1 MDERAAG
8 SKHGWRRASRLI
20 PIGLLLLGLASYLR
34 DLRGFAP
41 SEERIPLAPLVVSP
55 DLKTAD
61 SLPATPGALRG
72 HDVVLVTLDTTRPD
86 RLGCYGNSQSTTP
99 NIDRLAREGV
109 IFSAAVAA
117 APSTLPAHAS
127 ILTGLYPQHHG
138 ARANSH
144 YRLDDGHRTLAEIL
158 SDAGYA
164 TGAFVSAF
172 VLDRRFGLAQGFGD
186 YDDQVGSKSGLL
198 GFAERKA
205 DQTTD
210 RAIRWLRTQGSR
222 PYFLWVHYYDPHSLH
237 DPPAP
242 YKETHALPYD
252 GEIAF
257 VDHELGKLLQAVE
270 SAGSKKA
277 LVVLVADHGEAFGEH
292 GELTHGHL
300 VQEATL
306 RIPLIMQATG
316 GLGRGVHVDTRVSE
330 VDLVPTI
337 LSLLGIDAPRDLD
350 GVSLVQAPDRGRM
363 LLAEAVDAEYGWA
376 RLVAAYRGSLKYVDG
391 PNPELYDL
399 ARDPLER
406 DDVVAARAADASTMR
421 RMLREQEGPD
431 AGRVGASSVELAA
444 EDIARLEALGYVAGG
459 GVAAANGAPG
469 ADPMA
474 MLPALGEMQRLL
486 SDYDS
491 HPRLPGWSRLVLR
504 LGGKTLIDSRA
515 ELIRQLE
522 RLASNHPDFAPVY
535 QNLARF
541 YEEEQRPADAERAT
555 QRFDALT
562 RRE

>member
-8 SKHGWRRASRLI
+8 SKHGWRRATRLL
-20 PIGLLLLGLASYLR
+20 PIGLLLIGLASYLR
-34 DLRGFAP
+34 DLGGLAP
-41 SEERIPLAPLVVSP
+41 REERIPLAPLVVSP

-109 IFSAAVAA
+109 IFSAAVATA
-117 APSTLPAHAS
+117 TTTLPTHAS

-144 YRLDDGHRTLAEIL
+144 YRLDDEQRTLAEIL

-172 VLDRRFGLAQGFGD
+172 VLDQRFGLAQGFGS
-186 YDDQVGSKSGLL
+186 YDDQVGSKAGLT

-210 RAIRWLRTQGSR
+210 RAIDWLRRQGSG

-257 VDHELGKLLQAVE
+257 VDHELGRLLQAVD
-270 SAGSKKA
+270 SAGSREA

-306 RIPLIMQATG
+306 RIPLIMRATG
-316 GLGRGVHVDTRVSE
+316 GLGRGVHVDTRVSQ
-330 VDLVPTI
+330 VDLMPTI
-337 LSLLGIDAPRDLD
+337 LSLVGIEEPRDLD
-350 GVSLVQAPDRGRM
+350 GVSLLQAPDRGRT
-363 LLAEAVDAEYGWA
+363 LLAEAVDAEFGWA

-406 DDVVAARAADASTMR
+406 DDVVADRAADAATMR
-421 RMLREQEGPD
+421 RILREQEGPD
-431 AGRVGASSVELAA
+431 AGRLGASSVELGA
-444 EDIARLEALGYVAGG
+444 EDIARLEAIGYVAGG
-459 GVAAANGAPG
+459 GVAAVDGAPG
-469 ADPMA
+469 ADPKA

-486 SDYDS
+486 ANYDS
-491 HPRLPGWSRLVLR
+491 SPRLPGWRRFAARLQ
-504 LGGKTLIDSRA
+504 GNTLIDSRA

-522 RLASNHPDFAPVY
+522 QLASDHPDFAPVH
-535 QNLARF
+535 QHLARF
-541 YEEEQRPADAERAT
+541 YEEEQRPADAAAAT
-555 QRFDALT
+555 QRFDAMT
-562 RRE
+562 RRD